1 MTEVSDVKTE
11 PKSNDMSEDIGYR
24 TCGLCQRVFKDAK
37 TRKMHERSC
46 RRKREEN
53 MGALPKEP
61 SDDGITRLR
70 EELRTDFEA
79 IKEERLR
86 LTEERRSF
94 RAEIERMK
102 EERMALRTD
111 PGNGFEESQE
121 DREQGQGLSEPQ
133 GTLVIDEKELDE
145 MDDELAR
152 IDPEAAEVGEG
163 VSGVD
168 LEQITMELESIESEL
183 NTKVDF
189 EALTKMSEDYGSALS
204 RLEEG
209 IDATNRKI
217 ENVVTELDE
226 SGRRYDSYQGVV
238 REMKKLDG
246 KTSDI
251 LEEIGFGESL
261 NVAKIPPNIL
271 ESVYD
276 STIEGIVTEISRNF
290 GVHDAENII
299 SQTLEDIR
307 TRTSGSELFY
317 YDGRTMKTRNLAHA
331 IQSKLISAKQVQT
344 TYDELL
350 RKLLEYLPGYKAKNF
365 RAMIKL
371 KSQEFAVDKTSYLLE
386 AFQTFTEDINGLRM
400 MLGNVTNRQNSI
412 ERNMGSIMESKV
424 GREEIDEMRNVF
436 EEIKSKH
443 SELFEVV
450 TAIKEQMEKS
460 TSSEDL
466 EGIKERIEA
475 LEKTA
480 SKGRKDKR
488 KIKEIETQQESE
500 IAEVTMVLGGL
511 SESEERVVKIIPS
524 NGFTE
529 TRIKKELCQELSE
542 DKIDDCLKML
552 VEKGFVSTV
561 KRGRHTVFM
570 KNEKTK
576 ANGGEK
582 SA

>member
-11 PKSNDMSEDIGYR
+11 PKSNDMSHDLDNR
-24 TCGLCQRVFKDAK
+24 TCSLCQRAFKDVK
-37 TRKMHERSC
+37 TRKIHERTC
-46 RRKREEN
+46 RRKREES

-61 SDDGITRLR
+61 QGDDITRLR
-70 EELRTDFEA
+70 EELITDFEA

-86 LTEERRSF
+86 LAEERRSF

-102 EERMALRTD
+102 EERMALKAD
-111 PGNGFEESQE
+111 YESFEESNE
-121 DREQGQGLSEPQ
+121 NREQEPEPSETP
-133 GTLVIDEKELDE
+133 GTLVIDEKELNE
-145 MDDELAR
+145 MDDELAK
-152 IDPEAAEVGEG
+152 IEPEAAEVGEG
-163 VSGVD
+163 ISGVD
-168 LEQITMELESIESEL
+168 LEQLTMELESIESEL

-189 EALTKMSEDYGSALS
+189 EALTKMSEDYGSALT

-209 IDATNRKI
+209 IDATNRKVD
-217 ENVVTELDE
+217 NVVTELDE
-226 SGRRYDSYQGVV
+226 SGRRYSSYQGVV
-238 REMKKLDG
+238 REMKKLDD
-246 KTSDI
+246 KTSEI

-271 ESVYD
+271 ESVYE
-276 STIEGIVTEISRNF
+276 STIEGIVLEISRNY

-317 YDGRTMKTRNLAHA
+317 YDGRTLKTRHLARA

-412 ERNMGSIMESKV
+412 ERTMGSIMESKV
-424 GREEIDEMRNVF
+424 GREEIEEIHNKF
-436 EEIKSKH
+436 EEIKSKQ
-443 SELFEVV
+443 SELFEAVGAV
-450 TAIKEQMEKS
+450 KEQMEKAA
-460 TSSEDL
+460 SSEDL
-466 EGIKERIEA
+466 EGIKERIDA

-480 SKGRKDKR
+480 SKGKKNKR
-488 KIKEIETQQESE
+488 KTREIEAESESE
-500 IAEVTMVLGGL
+500 IAEVAAVLGGL
-511 SESEERVVKIIPS
+511 SEDQERVVKIIPS

-542 DKIDDCLKML
+542 DKIDDCLKIL

-561 KRGRHTVFM
+561 KRGRHTIFM
-570 KNEKTK
+570 KSEKTK